1 VGHAQDRPACDD
13 SDTLSAFIAC
23 LKDQA
28 RTPGVSS
35 AQVCDAVRRV
45 AMPAEGRRVLG
56 FGDRTEH
63 NIQSKGIVIETAA
76 GAAVSAPV
84 SGGVLFCG
92 GWRGYGQL
100 VIVDAGCNIDV
111 LISGVMSVSVA
122 SGAHVERSAV
132 IGKMS
137 AFTSPNLPVLYFEVR
152 ENGTPVNP
160 ER

>member
-1 VGHAQDRPACDD
+1 MGHAQDRPACDD
-13 SDTLSAFIAC
+13 TGTLSGFIAC
-23 LKDQA
+23 LKDQTRFPA
-28 RTPGVSS
+28 GSS
-35 AQVCDAVRRV
+35 AQVCDAAPRV
-45 AMPAEGRRVLG
+45 AMPVAGRRVLG

-63 NIQSKGIVIETAA
+63 NMQSKGIVIETAA
-76 GAAVSAPV
+76 GAVVSAPV

-100 VIVDAGCNIDV
+100 VIVDAGCNVDV
-111 LISGVMSVSVA
+111 LISGVMTVSVA

-137 AFTSPNLPVLYFEVR
+137 EFTSPDLPVLYLEVR
-152 ENGTPVNP
+152 ENGAPVNP